1 MAKAGGGG
9 GGTSRFRSTTT
20 GGSITKINEA
30 IDGVNPFIQVSY
42 KKTSVSGET
51 VTETT
56 TVSGT
61 DTDTLTIKCDSVKT
75 QTVSCEIN
83 GSSIPTTPTS
93 ITSDDANF
101 YTISQSNLES
111 SEVVLET
118 INDSTGDF
126 SVSTT
131 NLFQKNLQVDVND
144 DNYLNSFVIYST
156 KDVPVRITLDGG
168 GGKGNSNHRGG
179 KGGRTIFDY
188 TLLANTEYVLKLGK
202 TVGPAQSSGGGGPA
216 AYFYEQGTLLVCS
229 GGGGG
234 AGTAGA
240 GGNGGGAGIKGS
252 AGQGSGAGSGG
263 TGVLNG
269 ALPATGVLVS
279 GRNGGRVEPC
289 TTGYYWDT
297 QGKAP
302 CEKLGNIKFR
312 TAEGIEVGNS
322 SQSINRGFKADI
334 KYPIGQYGY
343 RFNGGNSGFQGS
355 GGGSGAIGGTAAT
368 SETGGGG
375 GGSGYS
381 NGSVTIVSTT
391 TADFPQAKDADPFSA
406 KAIIQ
411 LRT

>member
-1 MAKAGGGG
+1 MAKAGGGA

-42 KKTSVSGET
+42 KKTSTSGET

-93 ITSDDANF
+93 VTSDDANF

-131 NLFQKNLQVDVND
+131 NLFQKNLQIDIDED
-144 DNYLNSFVIYST
+144 DYINSFVLYSA
-156 KDVPVRITLDGG
+156 KSVPVRITLDGA

-188 TLLANTEYVLKLGK
+188 TLLANTEYVFKLAK

-234 AGTAGA
+234 AGTS
-240 GGNGGGAGIKGS
+240 GS
-252 AGQGSGAGSGG
+252 GSGG

-289 TTGYYWDT
+289 TTGYYWAT

-391 TADFPQAKDADPFSA
+391 TADFPQAKDAQPFNA